1 MSRIFLSFSLTLLL
15 SVPLPGFKF
24 LNKVAF
30 ALDKPILI
38 KGRVYDAET
47 KANLEFVSVILAHPK
62 DSLPLQLAVTDAR
75 GEFHFQNIQP
85 GNYLIRLSLLGFKS
99 VTTPPFTLTGLQP
112 EFQLDPISIHIDAR
126 TLGEITVQAR
136 AGATSYRLDKQTI
149 YTENQL
155 SGAGGSAADLLHKL
169 PSVTQ
174 SPDGQIAIHGNTNLL
189 VFINGKP
196 SSIKGNELLENTSAS
211 EIKKIELITSPSA
224 KYDASGS
231 GGIINLITKRN
242 AADGF
247 NGNIMVAGDHL
258 GGYSSDFLMNY
269 KTKKISFFSGIDINR
284 RRNEGDIDYVTHFL
298 AAPTDFTESGIQ
310 KSQRTNTGIRA
321 GADILPTGNDK
332 ILISSNF
339 GSFQTNNDGNWQT
352 MESTTSH
359 SISSVSTD
367 GDVRTGHYS
376 GADATYEHKF
386 GPTGKSISIS
396 ALWNSLKYDDTYLNQ
411 VSDANGNG
419 PMSQTTVLNKA
430 FNNYQFNLD
439 YNTPFGKAGNLEAGF
454 QVTLNTEKES
464 YRSTLTNPLPPVV
477 TTQDT
482 KYSGSVEAFYGTWRL
497 KLKQL
502 EFKAGVRGELL
513 DRKLNT
519 IQNSY
524 PLHHF
529 NLYPSLNVS
538 YKIDSVQEFLFNFS
552 RRTDQLKTIQL
563 DPLPRWYDF
572 YNVTVGNPNL
582 QNEIT
587 SKVCADYLI
596 NLHKINLVNELY
608 YYSTTDKIEV
618 IRSLYRDNIIQNRFE
633 NMCSEKTF
641 GLEINANWIV
651 NTWLRLDEKL
661 DFIDSRLEVNIDPV
675 IQKRNYQQWYC
686 VTSAG
691 VILSPTLSVEADFSY
706 YGPSLTA
713 QSKISECYLGGI
725 SIRKSFLN
733 KKLSVTFSGRDVM
746 RLYKRTEQILGTDFS
761 QTYSTHNKFPIRLSI
776 AYKFNHF
783 SRDERKNAK
792 APPAE

>member
-24 LNKVAF
+24 LNKVSF
-30 ALDKPILI
+30 ALDKPLLI
-38 KGRVYDAET
+38 KGRVFDAET
-47 KANLEFVSVILAHPK
+47 KANLEFVSVILSHPK
-62 DSLPLQLAVTDAR
+62 DSLPLQLAISNAG
-75 GEFHFQNIQP
+75 GEFHFKNIQP
-85 GNYLIRLSLLGFKS
+85 GIYSIHLSLLGFKS
-99 VTTPPFTLTGLQP
+99 YTTNPFTLTGNEA
-112 EFQLDPISIHIDAR
+112 EFQLDPIAIHMDTR
-126 TLGEITVQAR
+126 TLEEVTVQAR

-149 YTENQL
+149 YTENQI

-211 EIKKIELITSPSA
+211 EIRKIELITSPSA

-231 GGIINLITKRN
+231 GGIINLITKKN
-242 AADGF
+242 LADGF

-269 KTKKISFFSGIDINR
+269 KTKKISFFSGLDINR

-298 AAPTDFTESGIQ
+298 SAQSDFAESGVQ

-321 GADILPTGNDK
+321 GADILPTENDK

-352 MESTTSH
+352 IETISGH
-359 SISSVSTD
+359 SISSISTD

-386 GPTGKSISIS
+386 GPTGKAISIS
-396 ALWNSLKYDDTYLNQ
+396 ALWNSLKYDDQYLNQ
-411 VSDANGNG
+411 VSDANGTG

-439 YNTPFGKAGNLEAGF
+439 YNTPAGKAGNLEAGL
-454 QVTLNTEKES
+454 QVTLNTEKENYLS
-464 YRSTLTNPLPPVV
+464 SLSNPLPPVV
-477 TTQDT
+477 TAQNT
-482 KYSGSVEAFYGTWRL
+482 KYSGSVEALYGTWHL

-502 EFKAGVRGELL
+502 EFKAGLRGELL

-519 IQNSY
+519 LQNSY
-524 PLHHF
+524 PLDRF
-529 NLYPSLNVS
+529 DLYPSLNVS
-538 YKIDSVQEFLFNFS
+538 YKIDSAHEFLFNYS

-572 YNVTVGNPNL
+572 YNVTIGNPNL
-582 QNEIT
+582 RNEIT

-596 NLHKINLVNELY
+596 NLHKISLVNELY
-608 YYSTTDKIEV
+608 YYSTTDKIEA
-618 IRSLYRDNIIQNRFE
+618 IRSLYHDNIIQNRFE
-633 NMCSEKTF
+633 NMGSEKTL

-675 IQKRNYQQWYC
+675 VQKRDYQQWYC
-686 VTSAG
+686 VTSANA
-691 VILSPTLSVEADFSY
+691 VLSPTLSVEADFSY

-713 QSKISECYLGGI
+713 QSRIRECYLGGL

-733 KKLSVTFSGRDVM
+733 KKLSITFSGRDVL
-746 RLYKRTEQILGTDFS
+746 RLYKRTEQIQGTDFT

-792 APPAE
+792 TPPAE